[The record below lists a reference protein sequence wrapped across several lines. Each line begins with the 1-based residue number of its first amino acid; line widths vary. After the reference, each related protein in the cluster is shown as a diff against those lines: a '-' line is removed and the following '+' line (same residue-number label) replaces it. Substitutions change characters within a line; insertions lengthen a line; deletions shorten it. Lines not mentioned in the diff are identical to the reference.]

1 MCDVGNG
8 ILRRG
13 NELGRVAA
21 ESMQQAVQRTE
32 EPLKLAVS
40 YRLGLKLALQRS
52 ILLIRARQIGERA
65 AKLLFPHS
73 FIYFV

>member
-1 MCDVGNG
+1 
-8 ILRRG
+8 
-13 NELGRVAA
+13 
-21 ESMQQAVQRTE
+21 MQQAVQRTE